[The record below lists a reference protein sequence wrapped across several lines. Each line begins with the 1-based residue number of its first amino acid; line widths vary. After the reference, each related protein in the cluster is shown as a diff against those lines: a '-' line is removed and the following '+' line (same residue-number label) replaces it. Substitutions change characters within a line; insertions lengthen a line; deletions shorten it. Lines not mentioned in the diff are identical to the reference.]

1 MDELMEMYKK
11 KFGECFPLM
20 LTMGMSEKQIEE
32 IIKEC
37 IKKNKPYE
45 VDGENDY

>member
-1 MDELMEMYKK
+1 MDDLMEKYKK

-20 LTMGMSEKQIEE
+20 LTMGMSDEQIEN

-37 IKKNKPYE
+37 LKNNKPYE
-45 VDGENDY
+45 VDAYSDY